1 MSYLNQDACAPS
13 ESSPPV
19 KAVCKR
25 EEGAGNA
32 GRVLK
37 LPLVSKA
44 LYLGLSYVRAHI
56 PPLLGEKE
64 ALLVPTFP
72 SGKAGQA
79 PPLGDAARQDPA
91 AQGEMLNESQRCRR
105 CIPLPPEPAGFC
117 GSWF

>member
-25 EEGAGNA
+25 EEGAANA

-44 LYLGLSYVRAHI
+44 LYPGLSYVRAHI

-72 SGKAGQA
+72 SGKAGLA
-79 PPLGDAARQDPA
+79 PPLGDAARRGPYSP
-91 AQGEMLNESQRCRR
+91 G
-105 CIPLPPEPAGFC
+105 
-117 GSWF
+117 

>member
-19 KAVCKR
+19 KAACKR
-25 EEGAGNA
+25 EEGTGNA

-56 PPLLGEKE
+56 PPLLG
-64 ALLVPTFP
+64 LFLFLPFP
-72 SGKAGQA
+72 VERLAGH
-79 PPLGDAARQDPA
+79 PHWG
-91 AQGEMLNESQRCRR
+91 MLPGRTLQPRGRC
-105 CIPLPPEPAGFC
+105 
-117 GSWF
+117 